1 MMWMTRGGF
10 VMGWWNGKGEASPM
24 TEVERRL
31 RDECEAKVHKG
42 LQATAA
48 VLEAGKALKT
58 LKDGELWRDTHDDWT
73 TYCRERFKL
82 TTRRALQLIEF
93 AGMVAVYEGVTGT
106 DSSGE
111 PPSEWSMRPL
121 SGLEPEA
128 MAEALTEAVEESGG
142 QTPTAK
148 AIQKAA
154 KKRKPKAKRKA
165 KPPKARTVRVAGAK
179 VVIQPTH
186 AEPTF
191 RGWEV
196 TLQAAL
202 NKLKAQSEPVV
213 PVSDAPAEREA
224 A

>member
-1 MMWMTRGGF
+1 
-10 VMGWWNGKGEASPM
+10 MGWWNGKGEASPM

-31 RDECEAKVHKG
+31 RDECEAKVQRG
-42 LQATAA
+42 LKATAA

-58 LKDGELWRDTHDDWT
+58 LKDNELWRDTHDGWQ
-73 TYCRERFKL
+73 TYCRERFNL
-82 TTRRALQLIEF
+82 TTRRALQMIEF

-106 DSSGE
+106 DCSDDV
-111 PPSEWSMRPL
+111 PSEYAMRPL

-128 MAEALTEAVEESGG
+128 VAEALTEAVEESGG
-142 QTPTAK
+142 QMPTPK

-179 VVIQPTH
+179 VVIQPTQ

-191 RGWEV
+191 RGWEA
-196 TLQAAL
+196 TLEAAL
-202 NKLKAQSEPVV
+202 GKLRATAEQPV
-213 PVSDAPAEREA
+213 PIPEQPAEREA